1 MSSMINNN
9 QFADYQANAQQSQNQ
24 QKVEAMKNQREQELE
39 LMKKGT
45 SQSGNQ

>member
-1 MSSMINNN
+1 MINNN
-9 QFADYQANAQQSQNQ
+9 QFADYQANAQQSQNH